1 VWAYRVYINTALCCI
16 TLHPFLLRTLLL
28 YMQLLIAGCQSIDL
42 QAALRY
48 GKQEL
53 SFSWDFL
60 CVHVSDLCL
69 FTVTCLGI
77 CCLLDS
83 GAERMLRVFRW
94 VDPGTFMFV
103 GPEIVAK
110 QSRFVSE
117 ESKTSTISKSSI
129 AAFVKRRPGPK
140 ILP

>member
-1 VWAYRVYINTALCCI
+1 
-16 TLHPFLLRTLLL
+16 
-28 YMQLLIAGCQSIDL
+28 MLIYS
-42 QAALRY
+42 Y
-48 GKQEL
+48 V
-53 SFSWDFL
+53 F
-60 CVHVSDLCL
+60 
-69 FTVTCLGI
+69 LGI